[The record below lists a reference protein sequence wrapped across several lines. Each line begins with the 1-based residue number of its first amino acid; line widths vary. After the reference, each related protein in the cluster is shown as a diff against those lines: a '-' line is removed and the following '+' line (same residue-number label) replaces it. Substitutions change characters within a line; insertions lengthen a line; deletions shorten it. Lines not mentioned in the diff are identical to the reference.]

1 MVHHHLSSAL
11 PLFTSSRDVINA
23 LDQVLKH
30 KTSRNNS
37 NNNNKNTSHNNDD
50 DGSDG
55 DHDNYDDEDDD
66 GYASNQSIG
75 GPSIKKLFTK
85 QQESLNKGSPT
96 TKDPQMPPKIVSF
109 DTLDENGNENTN
121 IALILTTVFLLDD
134 AVNYITSKSSQQSIN
149 IKKNLN
155 QKMYQ
160 ELNNPSQLYHN
171 KITNANEEHYKHRI
185 RIPLFVPRSSSRFQ
199 QFFAWFF
206 GRRPEFVDPKVIA
219 FNAGREI
226 TLLFSVTRVQSHGYV
241 QVVFNAVTKDLEEL
255 GYKIETKHPSQT
267 SQQRS
272 EKNETTYV
280 DNYHA

>member
-1 MVHHHLSSAL
+1 MMLNFYGIA
-11 PLFTSSRDVINA
+11 FGNDV
-23 LDQVLKH
+23 V
-30 KTSRNNS
+30 R
-37 NNNNKNTSHNNDD
+37 
-50 DGSDG
+50 
-55 DHDNYDDEDDD
+55 
-66 GYASNQSIG
+66 GYGTTYI
-75 GPSIKKLFTK
+75 PI
-85 QQESLNKGSPT
+85 SP
-96 TKDPQMPPKIVSF
+96 
-109 DTLDENGNENTN
+109 GR
-121 IALILTTVFLLDD
+121 
-134 AVNYITSKSSQQSIN
+134 
-149 IKKNLN
+149 
-155 QKMYQ
+155 
-160 ELNNPSQLYHN
+160 
-171 KITNANEEHYKHRI
+171 HRI

-219 FNAGREI
+219 FNAAREI

>member
-11 PLFTSSRDVINA
+11 PLLTSSRDVINA

-50 DGSDG
+50 GSDD

-66 GYASNQSIG
+66 DYAPNQSIG

-85 QQESLNKGSPT
+85 QQESLNKGLST

-109 DTLDENGNENTN
+109 DTLDENGNKNTN

-149 IKKNLN
+149 IKKKSQSKNVSRIKQPKSIVSQQNNKRKRGTLQVIGLN
-155 QKMYQ
+155 TSDA
-160 ELNNPSQLYHN
+160 EL
-171 KITNANEEHYKHRI
+171 
-185 RIPLFVPRSSSRFQ
+185 
-199 QFFAWFF
+199 
-206 GRRPEFVDPKVIA
+206 
-219 FNAGREI
+219 

>member
-11 PLFTSSRDVINA
+11 PLLTSSRDVINA

-50 DGSDG
+50 GSDD

-66 GYASNQSIG
+66 DYAPNQSIG

-85 QQESLNKGSPT
+85 QQESLNKGLST

-109 DTLDENGNENTN
+109 DTLDENGNKNTN

-171 KITNANEEHYKHRI
+171 KITNANEEHYK
-185 RIPLFVPRSSSRFQ
+185 
-199 QFFAWFF
+199 
-206 GRRPEFVDPKVIA
+206 
-219 FNAGREI
+219 
-226 TLLFSVTRVQSHGYV
+226 
-241 QVVFNAVTKDLEEL
+241 
-255 GYKIETKHPSQT
+255 
-267 SQQRS
+267 
-272 EKNETTYV
+272 
-280 DNYHA
+280 